1 MGDKNSSLNFPRSSS
16 RSTQRRSAYNTPGYY
31 HANRSMAEA
40 RQQADETEHV
50 DNYARQD
57 YTGQE
62 SKYENYQA
70 DGYYGSN
77 YGNIN
82 RRNIGRDYE
91 QNAGYRDSYSHLTT
105 GQWPEVERARDQRRS
120 METPRQQPE
129 GPHRGKGPKSY
140 KRSDTRI
147 LEDVNDVLCED
158 PYIDASDIEA
168 RVENGEVVLTGFV
181 QDKFLKRRAEDLL
194 DQVSGINNV
203 ENRLRT
209 RVPGENIL
217 NVRNTGG

>member
-1 MGDKNSSLNFPRSSS
+1 MGDKRSSLNFPSASNRGSH
-16 RSTQRRSAYNTPGYY
+16 RRSAYNTPGYY
-31 HANRSMAEA
+31 HANRSMSDAQQEA
-40 RQQADETEHV
+40 GDVEHV
-50 DNYARQD
+50 DNYARTD
-57 YTGQE
+57 YTGQG

-70 DGYYGSN
+70 DGYYRSN

-91 QNAGYRDSYSHLTT
+91 QNAGYRDSYSHLTS
-105 GQWPEVERARDQRRS
+105 GQWPEIERANDQRRS
-120 METPRQQPE
+120 MGNDRQQPS

-140 KRSDTRI
+140 KRSDARI

-158 PYIDASDIEA
+158 PYVDASDIE
-168 RVENGEVVLTGFV
+168 VQVDKGEVILSGFV
-181 QDKFLKRRAEDLL
+181 HDKQLKRRAEDLL
-194 DQVSGINNV
+194 DQISGINNV

-217 NVRNTGG
+217 NVGKTSD

>member
-1 MGDKNSSLNFPRSSS
+1 MGDKNSSLNFPRSSN
-16 RSTQRRSAYNTPGYY
+16 RGTQRRSAYNTPGYY
-31 HANRSMAEA
+31 HANRSMSDAQ
-40 RQQADETEHV
+40 QQADEVEHV
-50 DNYARQD
+50 DNYARED
-57 YTGQE
+57 YAGQG

-70 DGYYGSN
+70 EGYYGSN

-105 GQWPEVERARDQRRS
+105 GQWPETERAHDQRQS
-120 METPRQQPE
+120 IDTQKQPE

-140 KRSDTRI
+140 KRSDARI
-147 LEDVNDVLCED
+147 LDDVNDVLCED
-158 PYIDASDIEA
+158 PYIDASEIEVK
-168 RVENGEVVLTGFV
+168 VENGEVVLTGFV
-181 QDKFLKRRAEDLL
+181 HDKQLKRRAEDLL

-203 ENRLRT
+203 ENRLHT
-209 RVPGENIL
+209 SVPSENIL